1 MVARLRAPYEWE
13 EQMTKIV
20 VVGGGAGGLELATKL
35 GRKLGMSGKA
45 QITLVDRNRT
55 HLWKPLLHEVAA
67 GSLDAGIDALSY
79 QSHARNNGFEF
90 QLGSLTNIQRE
101 EKRIV
106 LAPIV
111 GEKGEQVLAERELA
125 YDYLVMAIGS
135 VSNDFNTPGV
145 RDNCIF
151 LDSPDQAFRFHG
163 LLMNQFLRFAADC
176 KPGDESCAPTGKVKI
191 AIVGAGA
198 TGVELSA
205 ELYNAVEELASYGY
219 KHLTHD
225 SLKVTIVEAGPRI
238 LPALPER
245 ISTAAHQELTKLG
258 VDVRTATFVSEA
270 TPEGLKTKDGE
281 LIEADMMVWAAGI
294 KAPDFMKEIGGL
306 ETNRANQL
314 VVKTTLQTTLDDH
327 IFVIGD
333 CAACPMGDEG
343 KLVPPRAQA
352 AHQMADR
359 ARANIIAMMQ
369 GKELKPYA
377 YMDYGSLVSMSRFS
391 TVGSL
396 MGNLM
401 RGSMMVEGRMARFVY
416 VSLYRMHQ
424 VALHGYIKT
433 GLMMLVG
440 QINRILRPRLKLH

>member
-1 MVARLRAPYEWE
+1 
-13 EQMTKIV
+13 MTKIV

-35 GRKLGMSGKA
+35 GRKLGKRGKA

-79 QSHARNNGFEF
+79 QSHARNHGFEF
-90 QLGSLTNIQRE
+90 QLGTLTGIRRDA
-101 EKRIV
+101 KRIV
-106 LAPIV
+106 LAPIT
-111 GEKGEQVLAERELA
+111 GEKGEEVLAKRELE
-125 YDYLVMAIGS
+125 YDYLVMALGS
-135 VSNDFNTPGV
+135 ISNDFGTPGV

-163 LLMNQFLRFAADC
+163 LLMNQFLKFAGDC
-176 KPGDESCAPTGKVKI
+176 KPGDDTCTPAQQVKI

-205 ELYNAVEELASYGY
+205 ELYNAVEELAAYGY
-219 KHLTHD
+219 RNLSRS
-225 SLKVTIVEAGPRI
+225 SLKVTVVEAGPRI

-245 ISTAAHQELTKLG
+245 ISSAAHHELTQLG

-281 LIEADMMVWAAGI
+281 LIEANLMVWAAGI

-306 ETNRANQL
+306 ETNRINQL
-314 VVKTTLQTTLDDH
+314 MVKPTLQTTLDDH
-327 IFVIGD
+327 IFAIGD
-333 CAACPMGDEG
+333 CAACPLGDG
-343 KLVPPRAQA
+343 KFVPPRAQS

-359 ARANIIAMMQ
+359 ALANILAMMN
-369 GKELKPYA
+369 GGEVKPYS
-377 YMDYGSLVSMSRFS
+377 YMDYGSLVSMSWFS

-401 RGSMMVEGRMARFVY
+401 RGSMMVEGRIARFVY
-416 VSLYRMHQ
+416 ISLYRMHQ